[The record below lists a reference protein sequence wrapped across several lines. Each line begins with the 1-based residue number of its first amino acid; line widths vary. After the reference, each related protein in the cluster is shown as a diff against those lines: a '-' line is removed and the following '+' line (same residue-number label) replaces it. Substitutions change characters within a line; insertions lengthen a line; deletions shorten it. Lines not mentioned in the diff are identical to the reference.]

1 MMGDGM
7 MTEVLIGS
15 GWAGLLACMVVGA
28 IARLPLAAAGKRR
41 AVGRPWAGHAALGL
55 GLVALAL
62 AAALSALGSFF
73 GLMGLAFAAIM
84 AVGAWQSFA
93 AAERRRRAAQEQ
105 IDHAARL
112 GAAFQGSRAA
122 SGTHPG
128 GEAGVDDG
136 LGARSPAAPPA
147 SADRRPGWYSSEG
160 PDRQGPEPR

>member
-1 MMGDGM
+1 MASAPGGVQSGRMMGDGM

-15 GWAGLLACMVVGA
+15 GWAGLLACMVVGT
-28 IARLPLAAAGKRR
+28 IARILL
-41 AVGRPWAGHAALGL
+41 
-55 GLVALAL
+55 
-62 AAALSALGSFF
+62 
-73 GLMGLAFAAIM
+73 
-84 AVGAWQSFA
+84 A

-112 GAAFQGSRAA
+112 GAAFRGSRAA
-122 SGTHPG
+122 SGTQPG

-160 PDRQGPEPR
+160 PDRQGLEPR